1 MAPTSM
7 TIPPLVIKVLYDFM
21 IPLKRGVLDWFLFN
35 ISPLPEESFKG
46 TVDDQNI
53 KVQQTASPL
62 RYCWRFYPFLELT
75 CTNTGTNATL
85 KQLTRRSFFSVNNSW
100 HPSACDFHVFS
111 RASIAEIGILAI
123 LPKSGPVY
131 HLNKIMLYLPLRL
144 RCCAVSIVVM
154 QICCHSDLI
163 GSIYL

>member
-62 RYCWRFYPFLELT
+62 RYC
-75 CTNTGTNATL
+75 
-85 KQLTRRSFFSVNNSW
+85 
-100 HPSACDFHVFS
+100 
-111 RASIAEIGILAI
+111 
-123 LPKSGPVY
+123 
-131 HLNKIMLYLPLRL
+131 
-144 RCCAVSIVVM
+144 
-154 QICCHSDLI
+154 
-163 GSIYL
+163 